1 MTLNSRQALAVE
13 QHLPQHGFDQHLTQ
27 LHAIEAGLHLG
38 PMAVPVG
45 HTATAT
51 HAAFTAA
58 HSAVAVTRGD
68 AVEGCRGVGILP
80 VAADTG
86 LGRAPVHTAPAHAA
100 LALHAALGLMATA
113 MPGMPGMPG
122 MPAMIAVIRV
132 VRVIAALT
140 ALALHA
146 PLATASMTRVPVMT
160 LVTEVIIV
168 IPVWIHDRC
177 LAGASIT
184 CSAVR

>member
-1 MTLNSRQALAVE
+1 MMLRSRQVLAVE

-68 AVEGCRGVGILP
+68 AVEGRRGVGILP

-86 LGRAPVHTAPAHAA
+86 LGRAPVHTA

-113 MPGMPGMPG
+113 MPGMPGMI
-122 MPAMIAVIRV
+122 AVIAVIRV
-132 VRVIAALT
+132 IRVIAALT

-146 PLATASMTRVPVMT
+146 PLATAAMTRVPVMT
-160 LVTEVIIV
+160 LVTLMTEVIIV

>member
-1 MTLNSRQALAVE
+1 
-13 QHLPQHGFDQHLTQ
+13 
-27 LHAIEAGLHLG
+27 
-38 PMAVPVG
+38 MAVPVG

-68 AVEGCRGVGILP
+68 AVEGRRGVGILP

-86 LGRAPVHTAPAHAA
+86 LGRAPVHTAPA
-100 LALHAALGLMATA
+100 LHAALGLMAT
-113 MPGMPGMPG
+113 GMPGMPG
-122 MPAMIAVIRV
+122 MIAVIAV
-132 VRVIAALT
+132 IRVIAALT

-146 PLATASMTRVPVMT
+146 PLATAAMTRVPLMT
-160 LVTEVIIV
+160 LVTLMALMTEVIIV